1 MPGETPRSRTLARP
15 PLDLPFMK
23 TQVFQ
28 SVFAVLAFLL
38 PSCDSKKDK
47 PAVTPTPLE
56 DAARIADTPIL
67 PVKPGDSW
75 AYDVRL
81 DIPPDVT
88 SAGAA
93 AVSTKHRRVRTYL
106 GKKSAAD
113 GLPETDCFEVAVPGS
128 PAEREFVEIHD
139 DRILM
144 RGSLVM
150 RPETTKPMWLQT
162 PVPFVIAGMK
172 PGTAMPEIKTSDG
185 SLTRDTKVIAREE
198 ITVPAGTFRCIR
210 LLTTGTDGEIEL
222 RRTVWFSPGKGI
234 IREEKARYRRDKLI
248 YRETQDLA
256 EIRMAR

>member
-1 MPGETPRSRTLARP
+1 
-15 PLDLPFMK
+15 MK
-23 TQVFQ
+23 TQRLHPL
-28 SVFAVLAFLL
+28 AALIVLIL
-38 PSCDSKKDK
+38 PACDSKKDK
-47 PAVTPTPLE
+47 RTPAATPLE
-56 DAARIADTPIL
+56 EAARVADTPIL

-81 DIPPDVT
+81 EIPADVT
-88 SAGAA
+88 SFGAA

-113 GLPETDCFEVAVPGS
+113 GLPETDCFEVSVPGS
-128 PAEREFVEIHD
+128 PNEREFVEIHD

-150 RPETTKPMWLQT
+150 RPETTKPFWLQT

-172 PGTAMPEIKTSDG
+172 PGTAMPELRTTDG
-185 SLTRDTKVIAREE
+185 SLSRDTKVIAREE

-210 LLTTGTDGEIEL
+210 LLTTGNDGEIEL
-222 RRTVWFSPGKGI
+222 RRTVWFCPGKGI

>member
-1 MPGETPRSRTLARP
+1 
-15 PLDLPFMK
+15 MK
-23 TQVFQ
+23 TQALHPLI
-28 SVFAVLAFLL
+28 AVLAISL
-38 PSCDSKKDK
+38 PACDSKKNHQA
-47 PAVTPTPLE
+47 PAATPVE
-56 DAARIADTPIL
+56 EAARASDTPIL
-67 PVKPGDSW
+67 PVKAGDSW
-75 AYDVRL
+75 TYDVQL
-81 DIPPDVT
+81 EIPADVT
-88 SAGAA
+88 SSGAA

-113 GLPETDCFEVAVPGS
+113 GLPETDCFEVSVPGS
-128 PAEREFVEIHD
+128 PNEREFVEIHD

-172 PGTAMPEIKTSDG
+172 PGTAMPELKTTDG
-185 SLTRDTKVIAREE
+185 SLSRDTKVIAREDV
-198 ITVPAGTFRCIR
+198 IVPAGTFRCIR
-210 LLTTGTDGEIEL
+210 LLTTGNDGEIEL

-234 IREEKARYRRDKLI
+234 IREEKSRYRRDKLI